1 MIFPSIRIEG
11 AILSGDILDAI
22 ERGEKSF
29 QTAKDFG
36 LDPTAKVKD
45 EIADAWAAARAY
57 WTASQNKLERLR
69 EGATGTTET
78 RNLWMT
84 PLLGLL
90 GYQPELA
97 GRGEVVQG
105 KNFAISHRDRARGDF
120 PIHIMG
126 WNDSLDKK
134 RTDSGPR
141 MSPHALV
148 QEYLNLTEHLYA
160 LVTNGRLLR
169 LLRDSSR
176 LIKLSFIEFDLE
188 RMFTDELYADFAI
201 LYRLLHA
208 SRMPVKQEAANESI
222 IEIYHQ
228 DALDSGSRIREGL
241 SGAVEQ
247 SILRLANGFLANPA
261 NQPLRASIE
270 DNEADAGI
278 FYQWLLRLI
287 YRLLFLMVIEER
299 DLVYPRDTERRLR
312 DIYYRHYSIQRLRRL
327 AEKRHFADK
336 AYQDAWTSLKTTF
349 RLHEDAKYGGK
360 LGIAP
365 LAGDL
370 FGADAIGRLNDCE
383 LDNAVLLTCLRSL
396 SLFTNP
402 VTKQLMRVNY
412 AALNVEEFGSVYEGL
427 LDYDPQILDVEGCF
441 EFRFIKGEG
450 RSSSGSHYT
459 PDELVQPLIK
469 HSLDHLIVDRLKAPD
484 PQTALLGITVCDVAC
499 GSGHI
504 LLNAARRIAT
514 ELAVLRTGEDQPSPA
529 AFREAVRVVIRHCIY
544 GVDINPL
551 AVELCKVALWLE
563 AHNPGEPLNF
573 LDHRIKCGNAIVGLA
588 RQGELERGI
597 PDEAFKTLPE
607 DDKEIAAQLR
617 KRNKEERKGVLQL
630 NWDQVRDAEIPAL
643 HDELTEIEQL
653 PETTPGEIAAKQERY
668 QAWQHG
674 WHREHLKS
682 LADIQVAQ
690 FFIPKNE
697 ENLKGVTTHDQY
709 RGYLGGGVVLS
720 EAARTARDMAERKR
734 FFHWFLEFPE
744 VFEKGGF
751 DCILG
756 NPPYLGGQA
765 LSGTFGHDLCEW
777 VRYQYAPTGLSD
789 LIVFFV
795 RRFRQLLG
803 PERFAA
809 FISTNS
815 IKDGDV
821 RRDGLEQVLN
831 QGGEINFAVRNIKW
845 PGQANVFVSLLA
857 YFTGNWKGL
866 RELDFREVDVIS
878 AFLEDQEDL
887 GEPNQLG
894 ANADQ
899 IFQGAKFLGDGFL
912 VTPKEAKRILE
923 EEPESEEVL
932 FPVIN
937 GRELANQYDQSASR
951 WIINFFDWPESA
963 AEQYRIPYSIVEK
976 LVYPERQKLKD
987 SSTWNRQRKELWWQ
1001 LADPARRITERL
1013 SHLSQCF
1020 AATITGKY
1028 LNFSAMPT
1036 DIVFLNTINVFTGD
1050 QWQDYTVLQ
1059 STLHEAWARKY
1070 SGALKQDLRYS
1081 PRDCFE
1087 TFPFSSDTAGLANIG
1102 ETYHEHRRQLM
1113 LKMQLGLTK
1122 TYNLFHDLGLTPEAV
1137 EKASKQS
1144 IEIAAEAY
1152 QNILKLR
1159 DLHRQMDE
1167 AVLTAYGWHEDSEQ
1181 WGNAIDLRH
1190 DFYDVDY
1197 LPENDRTRYT
1207 IHPDA
1212 RKEILKRLLLLN
1224 HERYEEELI
1233 QGLHDKKTKKKKVV
1247 RKKKA
1252 ASTRQQTL
1260 L

>member
-36 LDPTAKVKD
+36 LDPTAKVKE

-208 SRMPVKQEAANESI
+208 SRMPVRQEAANESI

-261 NQPLRASIE
+261 NQPLRASIAN
-270 DNEADAGI
+270 NEADAGI

-349 RLHEDAKYGGK
+349 RLYEDAKYGGK

-402 VTKQLMRVNY
+402 VTRQLMRVNY

-427 LDYDPQILDVEGCF
+427 LEYDPHILDVEGRF

-469 HSLDHLIVDRLKAPD
+469 HSLDYLIADRLKEDNPES
-484 PQTALLGITVCDVAC
+484 ALLSLTVCDVAC

-514 ELAVLRTGEDQPSPA
+514 ELAVLRTDEDQPSPA
-529 AFREAVRVVIRHCIY
+529 AFREAVRDVIRHCIY

-588 RQGELERGI
+588 RQEELERGI

-617 KRNKEERKGVLQL
+617 KQNKAERKGVLQL

-643 HDELTEIEQL
+643 HDELTVIEQL
-653 PETTPGEIAAKQERY
+653 PETTPQEIAAKQQRY
-668 QAWQHG
+668 RDWEQG
-674 WHREHLKS
+674 YHREHLRT

-690 FFIPKNE
+690 FFIPKDE

-709 RGYLGGGVVLS
+709 WGYLGGGVVLS
-720 EAARTARDMAERKR
+720 EAARTARELAERKR

-756 NPPYLGGQA
+756 NPPFLGGTIIPSHYGRYFLNWLHTNYWPAKGRCDLVAFFFRRIFEILNLDGFQA
-765 LSGTFGHDLCEW
+765 L
-777 VRYQYAPTGLSD
+777 
-789 LIVFFV
+789 
-795 RRFRQLLG
+795 
-803 PERFAA
+803 
-809 FISTNS
+809 ISTNTLS
-815 IKDGDV
+815 QGDT
-821 RRDGLEQVLN
+821 RAGGLRVIIDQRGKIVF
-831 QGGEINFAVRNIKW
+831 GISSTPW
-845 PGQANVFVSLLA
+845 PGRAAVQVSLVSIS
-857 YFTGNWKGL
+857 KGEFNGECYL
-866 RELDFREVDVIS
+866 NGKRASEITSYLDGSVEMHDPFRLKKNEHQSFKGVEVYGKGFMLNTNEAESLINANRD
-878 AFLEDQEDL
+878 
-887 GEPNQLG
+887 
-894 ANADQ
+894 NADVLMP
-899 IFQGAKFLGDGFL
+899 FLNGDD
-912 VTPKEAKRILE
+912 VNSSP
-923 EEPESEEVL
+923 S
-932 FPVIN
+932 
-937 GRELANQYDQSASR
+937 QSPSR
-951 WIINFFDWPESA
+951 WVINFFDWSE
-963 AEQYRIPYSIVEK
+963 EK
-976 LVYPERQKLKD
+976 ARTYPECYKILEKRVKD
-987 SSTWNRQRKELWWQ
+987 ERLSKSKEVASAPWWLYWRQRKDLYESLNK
-1001 LADPARRITERL
+1001 LARVLVINRH
-1013 SHLSQCF
+1013 SKV
-1020 AATITGKY
+1020 AT
-1028 LNFSAMPT
+1028 FSFLPKG
-1036 DIVFLNTINVFTGD
+1036 IVYSD
-1050 QWQDYTVLQ
+1050 ATVVL
-1059 STLHEAWARKY
+1059 AI
-1070 SGALKQDLRYS
+1070 DDFLRYAVLNS
-1081 PRDCFE
+1081 AFHEQWSWKYGSTMGTGTLRYTPVRVYE
-1087 TFPFSSDTAGLANIG
+1087 TFPFPGDSTDLESIG
-1102 ETYHEHRRQLM
+1102 VTYHEHRHQLM

-1122 TYNLFHDLGLTPEAV
+1122 TYNLFHDPDLSPEAV
-1137 EKASKQS
+1137 EKASKRS
-1144 IEIAAEAY
+1144 AEIAAEAY
-1152 QNILKLR
+1152 QDILKLR

-1167 AVLTAYGWHEDSEQ
+1167 AVLAAYGWHETSEK
-1181 WGNAIDLRH
+1181 WGPAIDLRH
-1190 DFYDVDY
+1190 DFYEVDY
-1197 LPENDRTRYT
+1197 LPENDRIRYT

-1212 RKEILKRLLLLN
+1212 RREILKRLLLLN
-1224 HERYEEELI
+1224 HERYEEEVK
-1233 QGLHDKKTKKKKVV
+1233 QGMHAKKANKKNAA

-1252 ASTRQQTL
+1252 TSTAQQSL

>member
-69 EGATGTTET
+69 VGATGTTET

-105 KNFAISHRDRARGDF
+105 KNFAISHRDRARDDF

-188 RMFTDELYADFAI
+188 RIFTDDLYADFAI

-208 SRMPVKQEAANESI
+208 SRMPVRQDAANESI

-261 NQPLRASIE
+261 NQPLRASIAN
-270 DNEADAGI
+270 NEADAGV

-299 DLVYPRDTERRLR
+299 DLVYLRDAERRLR
-312 DIYYRHYSIQRLRRL
+312 DIYYRHYSIQRQRRL

-349 RLHEDAKYGGK
+349 RLYEDVKYGGK

-402 VTKQLMRVNY
+402 VTRQLMRVKY

-427 LDYDPQILDVEGCF
+427 LDYDPQILDVEGRF

-469 HSLDHLIVDRLKAPD
+469 HSLDYLIVERLKATD
-484 PQTALLGITVCDVAC
+484 PQQALLGITVCDVAC

-514 ELAVLRTGEDQPSPA
+514 ELAVLRTGEDQPSPT
-529 AFREAVRVVIRHCIY
+529 AFREAVRDVIRHCIY

-588 RQGELERGI
+588 RQEELEHGI
-597 PDEAFKTLPE
+597 PDEAFKTQPE

-617 KRNKEERKGVLQL
+617 KQNKEERKGIQSL

-643 HDELTEIEQL
+643 HDELMVIEQL
-653 PETTPGEIAAKQERY
+653 SETMLEEIAAKRQRY
-668 QAWQHG
+668 RHWQHG
-674 WHREHLKS
+674 YHREHLKS

-690 FFIPKNE
+690 FFIQKQE
-697 ENLKGVTTHDQY
+697 EKLKGITTHDQY
-709 RGYLGGGVVLS
+709 QGYLGGSVVLS
-720 EAARTARDMAERKR
+720 EAASMARQMAERKR

-744 VFEKGGF
+744 VFDKGGF

-756 NPPYLGGQA
+756 NPPYLGGKA
-765 LSGTFGHDLCEW
+765 LSGTFGHRFCEW
-777 VRYQYAPTGLSD
+777 LRFQYSPTGLSD
-789 LIVFFV
+789 LIVFFL
-795 RRFRQLLG
+795 RRFWQLLCSN
-803 PERFAA
+803 RFAA

-821 RRDGLEQVLN
+821 RRDGLEQVLD
-831 QGGEINFAVRNIKW
+831 QGGAINFAVSNIKW
-845 PGQANVFVSLLA
+845 PGQANVFVSLLS
-857 YFTGNWKGL
+857 YFTGNWRRT
-866 RELDFREVDVIS
+866 RELDFREVDYIS
-878 AFLEDQEDL
+878 AFLEDQQEL
-887 GEPNQLG
+887 REPNQLLSNDG
-894 ANADQ
+894 RMYHGS
-899 IFQGAKFLGDGFL
+899 IFRGDGFFVSDDQASNL
-912 VTPKEAKRILE
+912 VEDNNKNKNAIRM
-923 EEPESEEVL
+923 
-932 FPVIN
+932 VIN
-937 GRELANQYDQSASR
+937 GKDLNSQPDQMPQRRA
-951 WIINFFDWPESA
+951 IDFYNWPLEKSKEYTA
-963 AEQYRIPYSIVEK
+963 LLSIVEEK
-976 LVYPERQKLKD
+976 VKPVRDALD
-987 SSTWNRQRKELWWQ
+987 NNTAINRDHRDRWWQ
-1001 LADPARRITERL
+1001 YAFVRESLYDAIRNNNR
-1013 SHLSQCF
+1013 CF
-1020 AATITGKY
+1020 AAARTTKY
-1028 LNFSAMPT
+1028 LNFSACSP
-1036 DIVFLNTINVFTGD
+1036 DWVLLDLYVFTGD

-1070 SGALKQDLRYS
+1070 SGSLKTHLRYS

-1087 TFPFSSDTAGLANIG
+1087 TFPFPADSAALATIG
-1102 ETYHEHRRQLM
+1102 ETYHEHRHQLM

-1122 TYNLFHDLGLTPEAV
+1122 TYNLFHAPNLSPEVV
-1137 EKASKQS
+1137 EKVSKQS
-1144 IEIAAEAY
+1144 PEVATDAY
-1152 QNILKLR
+1152 NDILKLR

-1167 AVLTAYGWHEDSEQ
+1167 AVLAAYGWHEDSEH
-1181 WGNAIDLRH
+1181 WGPAIDLRH
-1190 DFYDVDY
+1190 DFYEVDY
-1197 LPENDRTRYT
+1197 LPENDRTRYA

-1224 HERYEEELI
+1224 HERYEEEVK
-1233 QGLHDKKTKKKKVV
+1233 QGLHDKKTKKKK
-1247 RKKKA
+1247 A
-1252 ASTRQQTL
+1252 ASKKQAVSARQRSL

>member
-1 MIFPSIRIEG
+1 MNFPSIRIEG

-57 WTASQNKLERLR
+57 WVASQNKLERLR

-84 PLLGLL
+84 PVLGLL

-105 KNFAISHRDRARGDF
+105 KNYAISHRDHSRGDF

-188 RMFTDELYADFAI
+188 RMFSDELYADFAI

-208 SRMPVKQEAANESI
+208 SRMPAKQDAANDSI

-241 SGAVEQ
+241 SSAVEQ
-247 SILRLANGFLANPA
+247 SILQLANGFLAYPA
-261 NQPLRASIE
+261 NQPLRDAIAG
-270 DNEADAGI
+270 NEADATL

-299 DLVYPRDTERRLR
+299 DLVYPRHAERRLR
-312 DIYYRHYSIQRLRRL
+312 DIYYQYYSVQRLRRL

-336 AYQDAWTSLKTTF
+336 AHQDAWTSLTATF
-349 RLHEDAKYGGK
+349 RLYEDAKYGGK

-370 FGADAIGRLNDCE
+370 FGSEAIGLLNDCK

-402 VTKQLMRVNY
+402 VTRQLMRVNY

-427 LDYDPQILDVEGCF
+427 LEYDPQILDIESRF
-441 EFRFIKGEG
+441 EFRFVQGEG
-450 RSSSGSHYT
+450 RASSGSHYT

-469 HSLDHLIVDRLKAPD
+469 HSLDYLIAERLKAPD
-484 PQTALLGITVCDVAC
+484 PQQALLSLTVCDVAC

-514 ELAVLRTGEDQPSPA
+514 ELAILRTGEDQPSPV
-529 AFREAVRVVIRHCIY
+529 AFREAVRDVIRHCIY
-544 GVDINPL
+544 GVDLNPL

-588 RQGELERGI
+588 RQEELERGI
-597 PDEAFKTLPE
+597 PGEAFKTLPADE
-607 DDKEIAAQLR
+607 KDIAAQLR
-617 KRNKEERKGVLQL
+617 KQNKAERKGAQQL
-630 NWDQVRDAEIPAL
+630 NWAQVRDAEIPAL
-643 HDELTEIEQL
+643 HNDLVEIEQL
-653 PETTPGEIAAKQERY
+653 PESTPEEIATKQQRY
-668 QAWQHG
+668 RDWQHG
-674 WHREHLKS
+674 WHREHLKT

-690 FFIPKNE
+690 FFIPKRE
-697 ENLKGVTTHDQY
+697 ENLKGITTHDQY

-720 EAARTARDMAERKR
+720 EAAATARQAADQKR

-744 VFEKGGF
+744 VSSKGGF

-765 LSGTFGHDLCEW
+765 LSGTFGHGFCEW
-777 VRYQYAPTGLSD
+777 VRFQYAPTGLSD
-789 LIVFFV
+789 LIVFFL
-795 RRFRQLLG
+795 RRFWQLLG
-803 PERFAA
+803 SERFSA

-831 QGGEINFAVRNIKW
+831 QGGVINFAVSNIKW

-857 YFTGNWKGL
+857 YYTGHWTGK
-866 RELDFREVDVIS
+866 RELDFREVETIS

-887 GEPNQLG
+887 GEPYQLQNN
-894 ANADQ
+894 ANR
-899 IFQGAKFLGDGFL
+899 IFQGSIFLGDGFML
-912 VTPKEAKRILE
+912 TDAEAQQMITADPKNRDVI
-923 EEPESEEVL
+923 

-937 GRELANQYDQSASR
+937 GKELNNNPDQMPGR
-951 WIINFFDWPESA
+951 KIINFFDWELEE
-963 AEQYRIPYSIVEK
+963 AEEYEEPFRRVEELVKPFRETQNRKANRERWWIYAENRPGLRRAIAQIDRCFIV
-976 LVYPERQKLKD
+976 
-987 SSTWNRQRKELWWQ
+987 T
-1001 LADPARRITERL
+1001 
-1013 SHLSQCF
+1013 
-1020 AATITGKY
+1020 ATTKY
-1028 LNFSAMPT
+1028 LNFSASPT
-1036 DIVFLNTINVFTGD
+1036 DRVFTHALFVFCSDNMGG
-1050 QWQDYTVLQ
+1050 YAILQ

-1070 SGALKQDLRYS
+1070 SGSLETRLRYS

-1087 TFPFSSDTAGLANIG
+1087 TFPFPADSSALEAIG

-1122 TYNLFHDLGLTPEAV
+1122 TYNLFHTPDLTPAIV
-1137 EKASKQS
+1137 EKASKQGP
-1144 IEIAAEAY
+1144 EIAAGAY
-1152 QNILKLR
+1152 NNILTLR

-1167 AVLTAYGWHEDSEQ
+1167 AVLTAYGWREDAEK
-1181 WGNAIDLRH
+1181 WGPAINLRH
-1190 DFYDVDY
+1190 DFYEVDY

-1224 HERYEEELI
+1224 HERYEQEVK
-1233 QGLHDKKTKKKKVV
+1233 QGLHDKKTKT
-1247 RKKKA
+1247 KKA
-1252 ASTRQQTL
+1252 TRKRRAVSPGQKSL